1 MKFASTHHTNSDW
14 QALQKGLRSF
24 VYHRLPEDA
33 VDDVVADILETIIRK
48 KSDLRLASN
57 PSAWIYA
64 VARSKV
70 ADFYRRQGREHTAL
84 QALNTDPTLLN
95 HDEPHDKPGLHDC
108 VMGFIGRLSE
118 TDQAILE
125 EIDINGTRQT
135 DFATRNAIALPTVKS
150 RVQRARNRLRDRL
163 VACCPGGDL
172 GNGGD
177 IGDAGGDA
185 TACNGACQNTGAC
198 APDRM

>member
-24 VYHRLPEDA
+24 VYHRLPQDA

-70 ADFYRRQGREHTAL
+70 ADFYRRQGHERIALDAL
-84 QALNTDPTLLN
+84 QTDPTTETPNNLN
-95 HDEPHDKPGLHDC
+95 RTIDDGADVNGLNDC
-108 VMGFIGRLSE
+108 LTEIISTMAAR
-118 TDQAILE
+118 DQNILRAIDL
-125 EIDINGTRQT
+125 NNTRQI
-135 DFATRNAIALPTVKS
+135 DFATQHDLALPTVKS
-150 RVQRARNRLRDRL
+150 RIQRARKRLRDRL
-163 VACCPGGDL
+163 ISCCPEGTLNDCD
-172 GNGGD
+172 N
-177 IGDAGGDA
+177 
-185 TACNGACQNTGAC
+185 ACYC
-198 APDRM
+198 ME

>member
-14 QALQKGLRSF
+14 QALQKGLHRF
-24 VYHRLPEDA
+24 VYYRLPQDA
-33 VDDVVADILETIIRK
+33 VDDVVADILETIVRK

-84 QALNTDPTLLN
+84 QTLNSDPTLLN

-108 VMGFIGRLSE
+108 VMGFIGRLSK
-118 TDQAILE
+118 TDQTILE
-125 EIDINGTRQT
+125 EIDINGTQQT
-135 DFATRNAIALPTVKS
+135 DFAHRNAIALPTVKS
-150 RVQRARNRLRDRL
+150 RVQRARSRLRGRL
-163 VACCPGGDL
+163 IACCPA
-172 GNGGD
+172 NGED
-177 IGDAGGDA
+177 ING
-185 TACNGACQNTGAC
+185 TAKTCQGACDSTTSC
-198 APDRM
+198 APGRI

>member
-24 VYHRLPEDA
+24 VCHRLPQDA

-64 VARSKV
+64 VARNKV

-84 QALNTDPTLLN
+84 QTLNTDPTLLN
-95 HDEPHDKPGLHDC
+95 HDEPHDKPGFHAC
-108 VMGFIGRLSE
+108 VMGFIARLSK
-118 TDQAILE
+118 TDQTILE

-163 VACCPGGDL
+163 VACCPANGEDSN
-172 GNGGD
+172 GN
-177 IGDAGGDA
+177 A
-185 TACNGACQNTGAC
+185 TTCQGACDSTTSC
-198 APDRM
+198 APGRI

>member
-24 VYHRLPEDA
+24 VYHRLPQDA

-48 KSDLRLASN
+48 KSDLRSASN

-70 ADFYRRQGREHTAL
+70 ADFYRRQGREHIAL
-84 QALNTDPTLLN
+84 QTLNTDPTLLN
-95 HDEPHDKPGLHDC
+95 NDELHDKPGLHDC

-118 TDQAILE
+118 TDQTVLE

-135 DFATRNAIALPTVKS
+135 DFATRNAVALPTVKS

-163 VACCPGGDL
+163 IACCPTGTEDDGED
-172 GNGGD
+172 NS
-177 IGDAGGDA
+177 GDAK
-185 TACNGACQNTGAC
+185 TCQGPCDGTTSC
-198 APDRM
+198 APGRI

>member
-1 MKFASTHHTNSDW
+1 MKFASTDHTNSDW
-14 QALQKGLRSF
+14 QALQNGLRSF
-24 VYHRLPEDA
+24 VYHRLPQDA

-48 KSDLRLASN
+48 KSDLCLASN

-95 HDEPHDKPGLHDC
+95 HDEPHDKPGLQAC
-108 VMGFIGRLSE
+108 VMGLIGRLSE
-118 TDQAILE
+118 TDQTVLE

-163 VACCPGGDL
+163 VACCPANGEDSN
-172 GNGGD
+172 GN
-177 IGDAGGDA
+177 A
-185 TACNGACQNTGAC
+185 TTCQGTCDSRTSC
-198 APDRM
+198 APGRI

>member
-24 VYHRLPEDA
+24 VYHRLPQDA
-33 VDDVVADILETIIRK
+33 VDDVVADIVETIIRK

-64 VARSKV
+64 VARNKV
-70 ADFYRRQGREHTAL
+70 ADFYRRQGRERTAL
-84 QALNTDPTLLN
+84 ETLNSDTTLLN
-95 HDEPHDKPGLHDC
+95 PDEQPDKPGLHEC
-108 VMGFIGRLSE
+108 VMGFIGLLSK
-118 TDQAILE
+118 TDQTILE

-135 DFATRNAIALPTVKS
+135 DFANRNAIALPTVKS

-163 VACCPGGDL
+163 IACCP
-172 GNGGD
+172 
-177 IGDAGGDA
+177 
-185 TACNGACQNTGAC
+185 NGANDDSGNATTCQEICQTATTC
-198 APDRM
+198 APNRI

>member
-24 VYHRLPEDA
+24 VYHRLPQDA

-84 QALNTDPTLLN
+84 QTLNTDPTLLS
-95 HDEPHDKPGLHDC
+95 HDDPHDKPGLHDC

-135 DFATRNAIALPTVKS
+135 DFATRNAVALPKVKS

-163 VACCPGGDL
+163 VACCPQEILGRERASGD
-172 GNGGD
+172 
-177 IGDAGGDA
+177 DA
-185 TACNGACQNTGAC
+185 TCCG
-198 APDRM
+198 PRMGTMVCSST